1 MGVSNPRKLV
11 DILENSD
18 PLNVSGD
25 PDMFSCP
32 DESRNRIDFPII
44 YTAKAMEDFRAQMP
58 NSFIFYQHL
67 RKAGGT
73 AFCSAAQQNL
83 EHQAVPP
90 YYCMP
95 DNRGSLATPPWN
107 SAEFLLRNIREKGY
121 RIVANEWDA
130 FYESFFD
137 LPGAVFATTFRHPID
152 RWYSQY
158 RFEHL
163 EHRDGSSP
171 GSPRTPMLPWY
182 NNQKGWTMGMNYYV
196 TTFIG
201 DADFPA
207 PTSRTGD
214 FYWTY
219 HKFQH
224 KKIDFPTFDKAVQNL
239 RKFHL
244 VLITEWLERSA
255 PVMNAGLGWRDAP
268 KQVLP
273 HEVQAPRKNKANVP
287 SKQLLSSEDYDTLAQ
302 ENVFDLL
309 LFAVAKRIFLE
320 RSKCLPSA

>member
-1 MGVSNPRKLV
+1 M
-11 DILENSD
+11 
-18 PLNVSGD
+18 
-25 PDMFSCP
+25 
-32 DESRNRIDFPII
+32 
-44 YTAKAMEDFRAQMP
+44 
-58 NSFIFYQHL
+58 
-67 RKAGGT
+67 
-73 AFCSAAQQNL
+73 
-83 EHQAVPP
+83 
-90 YYCMP
+90 
-95 DNRGSLATPPWN
+95 
-107 SAEFLLRNIREKGY
+107 
-121 RIVANEWDA
+121 
-130 FYESFFD
+130 
-137 LPGAVFATTFRHPID
+137 FATTFRHPID

-182 NNQKGWTMGMNYYV
+182 NNQKGWTMGTNYYV

-207 PTSRTGD
+207 PSSRTGD

-224 KKIDFPTFDKAVQNL
+224 KKIDFPMFNKAVQNL

-273 HEVQAPRKNKANVP
+273 HEVQAPRKNKANIP
-287 SKQLLSSEDYDTLAQ
+287 SRKLLSSEDYDTLTQ

-320 RSKCLPSA
+320 RSKCST